1 MSRIGVLALQ
11 GDFGAHIAA
20 FGELGVDACEV
31 RRPDGLAG
39 LNGLVM
45 PGGESTTL
53 LRFFDYEPRWRPA
66 LGRYREEG
74 GAILGTC
81 AGLILL
87 ATEVLNPPQSSL
99 GFLDIT
105 VERNGYGRQIHSFT
119 AQGTWSDGSRLEM
132 VFIRAPRIVRVGPHT
147 EVLAHHQEEPVLVRE
162 GRVLAAT
169 FHPELTG
176 DRTLHRQF
184 VEISAP
190 SPAGGARSH

>member
-1 MSRIGVLALQ
+1 MTRIGVLALQ

-20 FGELGVDACEV
+20 FGELGVDAREV
-31 RRPDGLAG
+31 RRPDELAG
-39 LNGLVM
+39 VNGLVM

-66 LGRYREEG
+66 LDRYREEG

-87 ATEVLNPPQSSL
+87 AAEVLNPPQPSL
-99 GFLDIT
+99 GFLDVA

-119 AQGTWSDGSRLEM
+119 AEGSWSDGSPLEM

-147 EVLAHHQEEPVLVRE
+147 EVLARHQEEPVLIRE
-162 GRVLAAT
+162 GRILAAT
-169 FHPELTG
+169 FHPELTE
-176 DRTLHRQF
+176 DRTLHRRF

-190 SPAGGARSH
+190 FPTDGVRSH